1 MTGPLT
7 VLVVLALSP
16 AAAAGVTESFW
27 LVQGGDF
34 QDPANWDG
42 PVPDGSVTAVFDLD
56 LEVGPFVEF
65 DADAVS
71 DRVVIRA
78 GQVWFGL
85 FHFDGQDWLASDYN
99 LLSPTVGAAS
109 VVVAEQ
115 SGDVA
120 GLEFIGGSV
129 SAESMV
135 VGLMP
140 GASGTVELHDF
151 LLPGTELLAHLTCN
165 GLLHVG
171 SGGDGLMLISEQST
185 LFCDGAVLGVQ
196 DGAYGEV
203 VLDQSSEWTVA
214 NQLTIGKQ
222 GQGLVTIDGLGDL
235 TSGSAIVGQSPGSIG
250 AVTLS
255 GQGANWTINGS
266 LDVGFQGQ
274 GSMYVSSGAAVFTHG
289 FATIG
294 TLPEPQFPPAAGG
307 TGQVTV
313 AGPVSLWLIDGDL
326 HVGFLWEG
334 SLDVFFGAT
343 VTSLGGTVGASNRP
357 GVEVRIEGPGSA
369 WSAIEDVTVFAP
381 ALLRVADGGLL
392 IADHLVLSGSLE
404 GDGAVLAD
412 VQDFFGGGTI
422 RPGNP
427 IGTLTIDGALTSA
440 GVIELE
446 LAGPASFDRLTMA
459 GHALAT
465 GSLAV
470 SLAAGYVPQAG
481 HEFEVLVAYTLD
493 VSQLDLNLPALPP
506 ELMWLV
512 LVDSESLTL
521 MISALG
527 DINSDGVVG
536 IEDFLGLLKHWGA
549 CPPRPGEC
557 PFDLDGDGS
566 VGVTDFLILLTN
578 WTA

>member
-7 VLVVLALSP
+7 VLMMLALSP
-16 AAAAGVTESFW
+16 AAAAGVIESFW
-27 LVQGGDF
+27 VVQGGDF

-151 LLPGTELLAHLTCN
+151 LLPGTELLANLVCN

-171 SGGDGLMLISEQST
+171 SGGDGLMQIGEQST
-185 LFCDGAVLGVQ
+185 VFSDGAVLGVQ

-203 VLDQSSEWTVA
+203 VLDQSSQWTVD

-222 GQGLVTIDGLGDL
+222 GQGLVTIAGLGDL
-235 TSGSAIVGQSPGSIG
+235 ISGSAIVGQSPGSIG
-250 AVTLS
+250 DVSLT
-255 GQGANWTINGS
+255 GQGSTWTINGS

-274 GSMYVSSGAAVFTHG
+274 GSMLVTDGAAVFTHG

-294 TLPEPQFPPAAGG
+294 TLPEPQIPPATGG
-307 TGQVTV
+307 TGQVAVT
-313 AGPVSLWLIDGDL
+313 GPVSLWLIDGDL

-334 SLDVFFGAT
+334 SLDVLDGAT

-357 GVEVRIEGPGSA
+357 GVEARIEGSGSA
-369 WSAIEDVTVFAP
+369 WSALEDVTVYEP
-381 ALLRVADGGLL
+381 ALLRVADGGLM
-392 IADHLVLSGSLE
+392 IADHLVLSGGSLE

-412 VQDFFGGGTI
+412 VQSFHGGGTI

-427 IGTLTIDGALTSA
+427 LGTLTIDGALTFA

-446 LAGPASFDRLTMA
+446 LAGPGAFDRLDISA
-459 GHALAT
+459 DAVAT

-470 SLAAGYVPQAG
+470 TLAAGYVPRAG
-481 HEFEVLVAYTLD
+481 HSFEVVAAGTVDAGLLD
-493 VSQLDLNLPALPP
+493 VDLPP
-506 ELMWLV
+506 LPPDLTWLV
-512 LVDSESLTL
+512 LVDGDSITL
-521 MISALG
+521 VISAAG
-527 DINSDGVVG
+527 DINGDSVVG
-536 IEDFLGLLKHWGA
+536 IEDFLYLLKHWGP
-549 CPPRPGEC
+549 CPPSPADC
-557 PFDLDGDGS
+557 PSDLDGDGD
-566 VGVTDFLILLTN
+566 VGISDFLILLAN
-578 WTA
+578 WT

>member
-1 MTGPLT
+1 MTRPLT

-16 AAAAGVTESFW
+16 AAAAGDTESFW
-27 LVQGGDF
+27 LVQAGDF

-71 DRVVIRA
+71 DRIVIRA

-129 SAESMV
+129 IAQSMV

-151 LLPGTELLAHLTCN
+151 LLPGTELLAHLFCN

-171 SGGDGLMLISEQST
+171 SGGDGLMQISEQST
-185 LFCDGAVLGVQ
+185 LFCDGAALGVQ

-203 VLDQSSEWTVA
+203 VLDQSSVWTVA

-222 GQGLVTIDGLGDL
+222 GQGQVTVDGLGDL
-235 TSGSAIVGQSPGSIG
+235 ASGSAIVGQSPGSIG
-250 AVTLS
+250 AVSLS
-255 GQGANWTINGS
+255 GQGATWTIDGS

-274 GSMYVSSGAAVFTHG
+274 GTMYVSSGAAVFTHG

-294 TLPEPQFPPAAGG
+294 TMPEPQFPPAAGG

-313 AGPVSLWLIDGDL
+313 IGPVSLWLIDGDL

-334 SLDVFFGAT
+334 SLDVLFGAT

-357 GVEVRIEGPGSA
+357 GVVARIEGPGSA

-392 IADHLVLSGSLE
+392 IADHLVLSSAELE
-404 GDGAVLAD
+404 GDGDILAD
-412 VQDFFGGGTI
+412 LQGSGTI
-422 RPGNP
+422 RVGDP
-427 IGTLTIDGALTSA
+427 IGTLAIDGAFNFA
-440 GVIELE
+440 GVVELE

-459 GHALAT
+459 GHAIAT

-470 SLAAGYVPQAG
+470 SFAEGYVPQAG
-481 HEFEVLVAYTLD
+481 HVFEVLVAYTLE

-506 ELMWLV
+506 DLMWLV
-512 LVDSESLTL
+512 LMDSESLTL

-536 IEDFLGLLKHWGA
+536 IEDFLGLLKHWGP
-549 CPPRPGEC
+549 CPPGPGEC
-557 PFDLDGDGS
+557 PSDLDGDGS
-566 VGVTDFLILLTN
+566 VGVTDFLIVLNN
-578 WTA
+578 WS